1 MRLTTCVLLP
11 CLHSWLQDLSV
22 EKEEKENQIF
32 QFAVI
37 EVRER
42 LLLGTHT
49 QGTYIALRL
58 SITFLGVDDP
68 CLRQHMRILALRK
81 NRSSWI
87 TVVTVTALRMADGIK
102 THTKCNIDYTHPS
115 FLPVSFTWWLGKLY
129 H

>member
-81 NRSSWI
+81 KQIQLDNCCHCNGSTNGRW
-87 TVVTVTALRMADGIK
+87 DK
-102 THTKCNIDYTHPS
+102 NTHKM
-115 FLPVSFTWWLGKLY
+115 
-129 H
+129 